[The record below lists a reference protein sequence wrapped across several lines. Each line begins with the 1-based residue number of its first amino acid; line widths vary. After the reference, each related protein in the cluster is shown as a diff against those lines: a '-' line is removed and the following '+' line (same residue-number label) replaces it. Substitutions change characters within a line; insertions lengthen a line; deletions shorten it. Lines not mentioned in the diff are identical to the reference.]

1 MDNSFLKKKIDYFWE
16 YDYSFG
22 AGFLKSLF
30 GDRYKRWYTSD
41 GAGILNLIYGSDG
54 NTYELKL
61 SETKKLIPND
71 DLLSRNKFQCEMADI
86 IAQSL
91 PGATMS
97 KKKFITF
104 PLGKT
109 IGKIEITKKLKHPN

>member
-16 YDYSFG
+16 YDYDFG
-22 AGFLKSLF
+22 TVFLKSLF
-30 GDRYKRWYTSD
+30 EDKYKRWYTSD
-41 GAGILNLIYGSDG
+41 GAGILNLIYGTDG
-54 NTYELKL
+54 GVYELKL
-61 SETKKLIPND
+61 TETKKLIVND
-71 DLLSRNKFQCEMADI
+71 ELPSRNKYQCTMADI

-97 KKKFITF
+97 KKKIITF

-109 IGKIEITKKLKHPN
+109 FGKIEITKKLKHPN

>member
-1 MDNSFLKKKIDYFWE
+1 M
-16 YDYSFG
+16 
-22 AGFLKSLF
+22 
-30 GDRYKRWYTSD
+30 
-41 GAGILNLIYGSDG
+41 G
-54 NTYELKL
+54 NIYELKL

-71 DLLSRNKFQCEMADI
+71 ELLSRNKYQCEMADI
-86 IAQSL
+86 IAQNL